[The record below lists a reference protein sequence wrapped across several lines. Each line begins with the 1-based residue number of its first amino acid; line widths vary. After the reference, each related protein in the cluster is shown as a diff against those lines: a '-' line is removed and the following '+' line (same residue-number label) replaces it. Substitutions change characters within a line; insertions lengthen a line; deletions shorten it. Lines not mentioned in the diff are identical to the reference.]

1 MWKNQDF
8 YHSHSMKTKP
18 YLSLSKYLSIFSVK
32 IKAFL
37 HKWSM
42 ALFISFP
49 ICINSP
55 REFFCLPWRV
65 KVSSPLGLC
74 HVILGSFNRPCSPPK
89 WLHSPWRANISFCL
103 FFSFVNTPWRVGC
116 ELVASKHASLPIFFF
131 VNSPWRVE
139 LLGRRAN
146 MLFCLFLA
154 LLHFVSFFPSLLS
167 ALSTFPA
174 KLGKVR

>member
-1 MWKNQDF
+1 MEASQEWIERKRFNTTLWFLTKMWKNQDF

-74 HVILGSFNRPCSPPK
+74 HVILGRISRPCSPLK

-103 FFSFVNTPWRVGC
+103 FFPLLTRHG
-116 ELVASKHASLPIFFF
+116 ELGAS
-131 VNSPWRVE
+131 WW
-139 LLGRRAN
+139 RAN
-146 MLFCLFLA
+146 MPLCLF
-154 LLHFVSFFPSLLS
+154 FSLLTRHGE
-167 ALSTFPA
+167 LSY
-174 KLGKVR
+174 